1 MGDGNYHTGV
11 WKVKGGLQAWQH
23 ELGVEALVF
32 SQVIVLR
39 VEIILGGASA
49 T

>member
-1 MGDGNYHTGV
+1 MEDGNHHTGV
-11 WKVKGGLQAWQH
+11 WKVMVDLQAWQN
-23 ELGVEALVF
+23 EVGVEVLVF

-39 VEIILGGASA
+39 VEIILGEASA